1 MKARKKIIL
10 ICLLMAA
17 AITVSIV
24 GTLAFLTSTDEV
36 VNTFT
41 IGKVKISLDEADVDD
56 YGRMVAGA
64 SRVKENNYCL
74 IPGRTYVK
82 DPTVTVKAG
91 SEEAYVRMLVTI
103 NKLDVLKEV
112 FGDDF
117 LPQNYVDGTWDSQ
130 SWVYESTT
138 VSGNTVVYEFRY
150 YDKVRGADTVD
161 AWDASTDVVLPPLFE
176 SFTLPG
182 TVSGSDLELLN
193 EGEQLKITVNAHAI
207 QSLGFGNADEAWDAF
222 DEQVGSYPAA
232 P

>member
-1 MKARKKIIL
+1 MVAT
-10 ICLLMAA
+10 
-17 AITVSIV
+17 ITASIV

-56 YGRMVAGA
+56 YGVAIAGA
-64 SRVKENNYCL
+64 SRVKENSYCL

-150 YDKVRGADTVD
+150 YDKVRGTDTVD
-161 AWDASTDVVLPPLFE
+161 ALGASADVVLPPLFE
-176 SFTLPG
+176 KFTLPG
-182 TVSGSDLELLN
+182 TVSGDELKLLN

>member
-1 MKARKKIIL
+1 MKALKKIIFV
-10 ICLLMAA
+10 CFLMAA
-17 AITVSIV
+17 TITVSIV
-24 GTLAFLTSTDEV
+24 GTLAFLTSSDEV

-56 YGRMVAGA
+56 YGTEIAGA
-64 SRVKENNYCL
+64 SRVKENTYCL
-74 IPGRTYVK
+74 ISGRTYVK

-117 LPQNYVDGTWDSQ
+117 LPQDYVDGTWDSQ
-130 SWVYESTT
+130 SWVYVSTT
-138 VSGNTVVYEFRY
+138 VKQNTAVYEFRY
-150 YDKVRGADTVD
+150 YDKTEGTDTVN
-161 AWDASTDVVLPPLFE
+161 ASNASTDIVLPPLFE
-176 SFTLPG
+176 KFTLPG
-182 TVSGSDLELLN
+182 TVSGSELKLLN

-207 QSLGFGNADEAWDAF
+207 QSLGFDSADEAWAAF
-222 DEQVGSYPAA
+222 DEQTDRHPTM

>member
-56 YGRMVAGA
+56 YGRAIDGA
-64 SRVKENNYCL
+64 LRVKENSYCL

-103 NKLDVLKEV
+103 NKYDVLKEV
-112 FGDDF
+112 FGDGF
-117 LPQNYVDGTWDSQ
+117 LPQNYVDGTWDAET
-130 SWVYESTT
+130 WVYQSTAVNGSSVT
-138 VSGNTVVYEFRY
+138 YEFRY
-150 YDKVRGADTVD
+150 YDKINGVDTVN
-161 AWDASTDVVLPPLFE
+161 AANSNGNIVLPALFE

-182 TVSGSDLELLN
+182 NVTGDELKLLN
-193 EGEQLKITVNAHAI
+193 EGEEFKITVNAHAI

-222 DEQVGSYPAA
+222 DEQTGSYPTA